1 MSMPRGGAL
10 LLSNYPSDVV
20 RLACRKC
27 DRAGQYR
34 KAALMKRY
42 GNIKLPDLRVEIAR
56 CPKMGSMSDG
66 CGVYFI
72 ELVPKHDG
80 GGRQSFR

>member
-1 MSMPRGGAL
+1 MAGNNVL
-10 LLSNYPSDVV
+10 TLSDYPGDVV

-34 KAALMKRY
+34 KAALMTRY
-42 GNIKLPDLRVEIAR
+42 GANMKLPDLRVEVAR

-66 CGVYFI
+66 CGVYFV
-72 ELVPKHDG
+72 ELARGP
-80 GGRQSFR
+80 

>member
-1 MSMPRGGAL
+1 MSGSSTF
-10 LLSNYPSDVV
+10 LLSNYPGDVV

-34 KAALMKRY
+34 KAALIKRY
-42 GNIKLPDLRVEIAR
+42 GGHRKLPDLRVEIAH

-66 CGVYFI
+66 CGVYFV
-72 ELVPKHDG
+72 ELARAP
-80 GGRQSFR
+80 

>member
-1 MSMPRGGAL
+1 MAANSTL
-10 LLSNYPSDVV
+10 TLTDYPADVV

-42 GNIKLPDLRVEIAR
+42 GANMKLPDLRVEIGR
-56 CPKMGSMSDG
+56 CPKMKSMSDG
-66 CGVYFI
+66 CGVYFL
-72 ELVPKHDG
+72 ELVPLP
-80 GGRQSFR
+80 

>member
-1 MSMPRGGAL
+1 MSHLSDYPR
-10 LLSNYPSDVV
+10 DVV

-27 DRAGQYR
+27 DRRGQYR

-42 GNIKLPDLRVEIAR
+42 GRDIALPDLRAEIAR
-56 CPKMGSMSDG
+56 CPKAGNMSDG

-72 ELVPKHDG
+72 ELASDAELKD
-80 GGRQSFR
+80 RK